1 MTRRAVSVRRCP
13 RWVLDPELE
22 AIGGRGS
29 LSMVAATN
37 GEIQIEPLGRGEVI
51 DIGDE
56 QELAV
61 RG

>member
-1 MTRRAVSVRRCP
+1 
-13 RWVLDPELE
+13 
-22 AIGGRGS
+22 
-29 LSMVAATN
+29 MVAATN
-37 GEIQIEPLGRGEVI
+37 GEIQIEPLGRCEVI